1 MHTVRGMSGTRLQ
14 TGTITFSAHVRYVP
28 EGFHEHASGTL
39 LKSCRNPTTGDIPP
53 RFRWKGYFAA
63 ETLPPPWHD
72 TPWNAVGKRRNHSRY
87 ACGMQPRNPAGTFSN
102 PLPNTPPVAVGSD
115 KPIPHSLM
123 ATFLTVKEAAQ
134 LIGKSPSS
142 IRRILYPIL
151 EDDNHPDR
159 HHIEPDPEAAR
170 ALRLKGENF
179 PWKISEELL
188 RREAGTGSAKPTGTP
203 RPAGADVSDQ
213 SATII
218 EMLRSELEIKNQQ
231 IASLND
237 LTKGL
242 SERLR
247 EGNILMGSLQKQLS
261 LGEGSGR
268 RTSDVVDA
276 DTRTATEKG
285 TKRSPADPEK
295 KKHWLFRKIF

>member
-1 MHTVRGMSGTRLQ
+1 
-14 TGTITFSAHVRYVP
+14 
-28 EGFHEHASGTL
+28 
-39 LKSCRNPTTGDIPP
+39 
-53 RFRWKGYFAA
+53 
-63 ETLPPPWHD
+63 
-72 TPWNAVGKRRNHSRY
+72 
-87 ACGMQPRNPAGTFSN
+87 
-102 PLPNTPPVAVGSD
+102 
-115 KPIPHSLM
+115 M

-151 EDDNHPDR
+151 EDDKHPDR
-159 HHIEPDPEAAR
+159 HHIEPDPKAAR

-179 PWKISEELL
+179 PWQISEELL
-188 RREAGTGSAKPTGTP
+188 RREAGTGAAKPAGAP
-203 RPAGADVSDQ
+203 KPGGADVSDQ

-261 LGEGSGR
+261 LGDGSGR

-276 DTRTATEKG
+276 EPQTATEQG
-285 TKRSPADPEK
+285 STPSPAEPEK
-295 KKHWLFRKIF
+295 KKHWLFRKIL